1 MDYGLTLALV
11 GAGLAALLAG
21 IGSAIGIGI
30 AGRSATGVLSEK
42 PERYGQMFIMVV
54 LPGTQGFYGFLAAF
68 LVMLN
73 LGFFGAGP
81 LFSVDPVLQTDLD
94 NTVISQELR
103 QEFENNLAPLLQ
115 HATISVEEPESEWLI
130 TDKQN
135 RKSYRI
141 KKENEE
147 DDKEKET
154 LNIYGETGFP
164 NLSETPGTGLQI
176 LIACLPIA
184 FAGLVSA
191 IFQGRVCSGGI
202 LMAAK
207 RPEMAFKAG
216 VVYAVMVEV
225 YAVLGLLVTMFML
238 LFGITWP
245 T

>member
-1 MDYGLTLALV
+1 MDYGLTLALI

-21 IGSAIGIGI
+21 IGSAIGIGT
-30 AGRSATGVLSEK
+30 AGKSATGVLSEK

-81 LFSVDPVLQTDLD
+81 LFSVDSALQTDLG

-103 QEFENNLAPLLQ
+103 QEFENNMAPLLQ
-115 HATISVEEPESEWLI
+115 HASISVEKPESEWLR

-141 KKENEE
+141 MKEEE
-147 DDKEKET
+147 K

-238 LFGITWP
+238 LFGISWP
-245 T
+245 TA

>member
-1 MDYGLTLALV
+1 ME
-11 GAGLAALLAG
+11 
-21 IGSAIGIGI
+21 SAIGIGI

-73 LGFFGAGP
+73 LGFFGAGL
-81 LFSVDPVLQTDLD
+81 LFSVDPALQTDLD

-103 QEFENNLAPLLQ
+103 QEFEHNMAPLLQ
-115 HATISVEEPESEWLI
+115 YATISVETPESEWLI

-135 RKSYRI
+135 RKSYLI
-141 KKENEE
+141 KKEM
-147 DDKEKET
+147 DKEKEQEK

-164 NLSETPGTGLQI
+164 NLSETPGTGVQI

-207 RPEMAFKAG
+207 RPEMAFKAPEMAFKAG

-245 T
+245 TA

>member
-1 MDYGLTLALV
+1 MSGLTLALI

-68 LVMLN
+68 MVMLRLRFFEGKVPTDMSMV
-73 LGFFGAGP
+73 LGWQ
-81 LFSVDPVLQTDLD
+81 VVM
-94 NTVISQELR
+94 
-103 QEFENNLAPLLQ
+103 
-115 HATISVEEPESEWLI
+115 
-130 TDKQN
+130 
-135 RKSYRI
+135 
-141 KKENEE
+141 
-147 DDKEKET
+147 
-154 LNIYGETGFP
+154 
-164 NLSETPGTGLQI
+164 
-176 LIACLPIA
+176 ACLPIA

-191 IFQGRVCSGGI
+191 IYQGKVCSGGI

-225 YAVLGLLVTMFML
+225 YAVLGLLVTIFML
-238 LFGITWP
+238 LFGISWP
-245 T
+245 AAAA